1 MFISRAW
8 ERMKSYFI
16 CPDTE
21 LSSGCIFQ
29 VKGHF
34 KKPYHVPIYE
44 RGVPKEGFSQRR
56 PYFGSHIVILWLVSS
71 KGCE

>member
-21 LSSGCIFQ
+21 LSSGWIFQ

-34 KKPYHVPIYE
+34 KKPYHVPIYVK
-44 RGVPKEGFSQRR
+44 GVPKEVFFIKETLFWRSHS
-56 PYFGSHIVILWLVSS
+56 YFMVS
-71 KGCE
+71 KQ